1 MIKSLSVFLFLALSH
16 VLMAQGIQGALFAT
30 QDKRPNLFIS
40 AQPNTFRGTS
50 FQNTPERPYVAAEI
64 NSLPSSAANSND
76 DSVNTPAPH
85 YASMRWASYQRVTFD
100 GHTPL
105 TTTDIKPVGLAIT
118 SAVYAGGF
126 LALHI
131 YESNAWWSSDRGP
144 FHFEEDWPEN
154 LQNDKFGHFFGAYY
168 MSYFSREAL
177 LECGLSDEASH
188 DYGALMGGLYQ
199 FYVEINDGFSR
210 SWGFSPTDAS
220 ADLAGAAFFF
230 AQYHIPV
237 LQNFHEKWSYWPSQ
251 FLGSGSIPGQKRTI
265 IDDYNGQ
272 SFWWSVDVWNLLP
285 ESAQQWWPKWLQ
297 VALGYTARKWE
308 PYLGNTPAGQASQV
322 VDSRQYTD
330 VADTREIYISLD
342 YNLINLL
349 PKTNL
354 PFINWLI
361 QTADNI
367 HFPAPA
373 IRLTP
378 KFQAFI
384 AFPFQLQI
392 GNFWF

>member
-1 MIKSLSVFLFLALSH
+1 MIKSFSLFLTLVFSNI
-16 VLMAQGIQGALFAT
+16 VMAQGTQSALFAT
-30 QDKRPNLFIS
+30 PKPSLFAGLSSPSSAPNLF
-40 AQPNTFRGTS
+40 AKTQPVL
-50 FQNTPERPYVAAEI
+50 PERAHAE
-64 NSLPSSAANSND
+64 SDAPASEARND
-76 DSVNTPAPH
+76 DSLAPIP
-85 YASMRWASYQRVTFD
+85 YANMRWASYERVTFD

-105 TTTDIKPVGLAIT
+105 TKTEIKPIGLAIT

-126 LALHI
+126 IALHI
-131 YESNAWWSSDRGP
+131 YESNAWWSTDRAA

-177 LECGLSDEASH
+177 LQCGLSDEASH

-199 FYVEINDGFSR
+199 FYVETNDGYSK

-220 ADLAGAAFFF
+220 ADLLGAAYFF

-265 IDDYNGQ
+265 LDDYNGQ

-285 ESAQQWWPKWLQ
+285 ESAQQWWPKWLE

-342 YNLINLL
+342 YNLMNLL
-349 PKTNL
+349 PKTNI
-354 PFINWLI
+354 PFLNWLI

-384 AFPFQLQI
+384 AFPFQLQL